1 MEFQKLSVESRTERG
16 KGPAHRLRA
25 RGLVPGVVYG
35 RELPST
41 PIAFDGTKLRR
52 ALMTEFG
59 LNQVLE
65 LELAGDGGK
74 RVLAMVQEHH
84 THPVSRDLLHAD
96 FITVAPDREVE
107 VRVPLVTTGKCEGE
121 EAGGRLLVIFRE
133 VPMRCLPA
141 KIPVKIE
148 VDVTTLG
155 IGHSTKAGA
164 LTLPEGVR
172 LAIDPTQA
180 VVAVVAPE
188 AEPVAEEVVAAEGV
202 VPVEGAPAV
211 PGAPGA
217 PGAPAVPGAPGAP
230 GAAPA
235 AAGRPG
241 APGAAPPAGRPGAP
255 GAAPPAAKP
264 GAAPAA
270 APAAAAKGRD
280 VKHGK
285 EHERRDK
292 R

>member
-41 PIAFDGTKLRR
+41 PIAFDGIKLRR

-65 LELAGDGGK
+65 LELAGDAGK

-188 AEPVAEEVVAAEGV
+188 AEPVVEEVVAAEGL

-217 PGAPAVPGAPGAP
+217 PAVP

-241 APGAAPPAGRPGAP
+241 APGAAPPAG
-255 GAAPPAAKP
+255 KP
-264 GAAPAA
+264 GAPAA
-270 APAAAAKGRD
+270 APAAAGKGHDAKGGKGRD
-280 VKHGK
+280 KH
-285 EHERRDK
+285 DK
-292 R
+292 K